1 MRKSI
6 VKERFGTT
14 ANEDVLKTLEGT
26 LAYLRVLVVEVLDQR
41 DNSVLHIVAN
51 FLFELA
57 ADFTC
62 ELGTLL
68 FHFGIGICSGLG

>member
-1 MRKSI
+1 M
-6 VKERFGTT
+6 
-14 ANEDVLKTLEGT
+14 
-26 LAYLRVLVVEVLDQR
+26 VEVLDQR

-62 ELGTLL
+62 ELGTFL
-68 FHFGIGICSGLG
+68 FHYGIGICSGLG